1 MKKRIVSILA
11 AAMLILPTFE
21 TFSYA
26 DSAPI
31 QLDSGK
37 LQNNR
42 VLIPLRAV
50 SENLGADVQW
60 DQPSKQITITR
71 EGTTIVLTLDSP
83 NVSVNQTL
91 VTLDVPARLF
101 YGGMTYVPLRF
112 VSQTLGAEVGW
123 DQQARQA
130 TITTGER
137 QLVVSMDRNVEV
149 PSSRRIT
156 DQRAQ
161 MLVDKLNEATDIS
174 AMKQIRTYFSPYF
187 TDPFI
192 NTLVQSKGLE
202 NDFKFKTIYPSGV
215 TYKDDRTATLVQ
227 SSGMNS
233 NNETLYRY
241 ATLVYADKDK
251 GWKVSSVSFKRVDE
265 IVNP

>member
-1 MKKRIVSILA
+1 MKRISSILA
-11 AAMLILPTFE
+11 AAMLIVPTFA
-21 TFSYA
+21 TYSYA
-26 DSAPI
+26 DSTPV

-60 DQPSKQITITR
+60 NQQTKQITIISGSTK
-71 EGTTIVLTLDSP
+71 IVLALDSP
-83 NVSVNQTL
+83 KVSVNQTQ
-91 VTLDVPARLF
+91 VTLDVPAQLF

-123 DQQARQA
+123 NQQARQA
-130 TITTGER
+130 TITTAER
-137 QLVVSMDRNVEV
+137 QLVVSMDQKVEV
-149 PSSRRIT
+149 PSSRRVT
-156 DQRAQ
+156 DQRVQ
-161 MLVDKLNEATDIS
+161 VLVDKLNEATDIS

-192 NTLVQSKGLE
+192 NALVQNKGLE
-202 NDFKFKTIYPSGV
+202 NDVEFKTIYQSGV

-251 GWKVSSVSFKRVDE
+251 SWKVSAVSFKRVTE
-265 IVNP
+265 ILNP